1 MHPTLHPSSLPQ
13 IGDRVQVKQGVY
25 ARRVFIV
32 IGAYSDQV
40 ELGDENGNFV
50 YSCSPTIVT
59 VCSSPATQTAPASLP
74 APADAGQGVGSAF
87 PKLGYLFC
95 THCDWSGYSDEL
107 EADLSIGYQGGLC
120 PECFSHCEEQ
130 A

>member
-40 ELGDENGNFV
+40 ELGDEDGNFV
-50 YSCSPTIVT
+50 YSCSLTIVT

-74 APADAGQGVGSAF
+74 APADAGQGVGIPYPCTPLTVLAF
-87 PKLGYLFC
+87 VSPCGNWRRV
-95 THCDWSGYSDEL
+95 DDRAE
-107 EADLSIGYQGGLC
+107 QGVAPLWGVINTR
-120 PECFSHCEEQ
+120 EDRR